1 MYKRQAQRIVEKEYD
16 ESSNFPS
23 VTGTRKDSAG
33 NLLNRETGNI
43 LLYDYDNYF
52 NGKNQFVLSKNEY
65 KENSDG
71 SITLY
76 EGKRLNF
83 YDTTVNGKADVSVE
97 FKGMYQEEDGRF
109 YTIENGT
116 LSIPQG
122 YNCLLYTSYIIIRLH
137 PHQRIVFQHIPH
149 IQVKYYSNRSK

>member
-1 MYKRQAQRIVEKEYD
+1 MEEYGWSEEEADYMIYNGGLKIYTTMNRKAQRIVEKEYD

-23 VTGTRKDSAG
+23 VTGTRKDSDG

-71 SITLY
+71 SVTL
-76 EGKRLNF
+76 
-83 YDTTVNGKADVSVE
+83 
-97 FKGMYQEEDGRF
+97 
-109 YTIENGT
+109 
-116 LSIPQG
+116 
-122 YNCLLYTSYIIIRLH
+122 
-137 PHQRIVFQHIPH
+137 
-149 IQVKYYSNRSK
+149 